1 MIRTLKRARRSQNNL
16 GCNGGKKGLSW
27 KILLSVHLSPIVL
40 VQQIL
45 WQNSWPD
52 LPASVKLDMKSQ
64 ARISELMLIIQK
76 KSSPFLSSRAFL
88 FFVHKHYESAHF
100 ACTLGICVLA
110 FQLHRLH
117 FYTVWPIVA
126 TTKNGR
132 CRGGCSVHTGS
143 YIMVLGL
150 RRLMCDTNPLGICS
164 TEHLNMTSVHSP
176 GSPSS
181 RKLRCY
187 SMFFIV

>member
-1 MIRTLKRARRSQNNL
+1 MSTVDHLVQNRSWTELRHVVRYFFVFVLQGLYLVFFTWWFKPVIRTLKRARRSQNNL

-132 CRGGCSVHTGS
+132 CRGGCSVHT
-143 YIMVLGL
+143 V
-150 RRLMCDTNPLGICS
+150 DHT
-164 TEHLNMTSVHSP
+164 
-176 GSPSS
+176 
-181 RKLRCY
+181 
-187 SMFFIV
+187 